1 VISQQLRNGFAHE
14 AIQPAILDF
23 VKNQTRSAF
32 VPKSTGVAP
41 NSPAPATQIGANRLV
56 GDCSRRDLGT
66 GRDWT
71 GMRALFTPVALF
83 DGFDPDEVGSYVDTY
98 DFQTYLSTK
107 RSSTPRHRV
116 RWAEQDAE
124 ITEARDAFLGDARS
138 VAIMGGHK
146 VARNEPTYRI
156 VAELARTLTRSG
168 AIVSSGGGPGAM
180 EATHLGAMLS
190 AHSNVVL
197 TDSITHLASAPEFP
211 SGMGHVVRPDGSVDH
226 DLVDALHHWQAPAF
240 TLLADLAGGGALTS
254 SLSVP
259 TWFYGHEPPTP
270 FATHI
275 AKYVGNA
282 VREDGLL
289 AIAKHG
295 VVYAPGGAGTLQEVF
310 QDAAQNAYR
319 TQRWFSPMCFLD
331 LPFQGIDRWWTER
344 YPIESFLRPLFGDA
358 DYDNYVR
365 ISTDANELAEFL
377 ALFIPTPG

>member
-1 VISQQLRNGFAHE
+1 
-14 AIQPAILDF
+14 
-23 VKNQTRSAF
+23 
-32 VPKSTGVAP
+32 
-41 NSPAPATQIGANRLV
+41 
-56 GDCSRRDLGT
+56 
-66 GRDWT
+66 
-71 GMRALFTPVALF
+71 MRALFTPVTLF
-83 DGFDPDEVGSYVDTY
+83 DGFDPDEVGSYVETL

-107 RSSTPRHRV
+107 RASTPKHRV

-124 ITEARDAFLGDARS
+124 ISEARDAFLGDARC

-146 VARNEPTYRI
+146 VSRREATFGV
-156 VAELARTLTRSG
+156 VAELAHELTRSG
-168 AIVSSGGGPGAM
+168 TIVSSGGGPGAM

-190 AHSNVVL
+190 AH
-197 TDSITHLASAPEFP
+197 TDASLKEAIAHLAGVPEFP
-211 SGMGHVVRPDGSVDH
+211 SGMGRIVRPDGTIDRP
-226 DLVDALHHWQAPAF
+226 LVEALHHWQAPAF
-240 TLLADLAGGGALTS
+240 TLLADLAGGTALS
-254 SLSVP
+254 ESLSVP

-331 LPFQGIDRWWTER
+331 LPFQGVDRWWTDR
-344 YPIESFLRPLFGDA
+344 YPVESFLRPLFGDA
-358 DYDNYVR
+358 DYDQYVR
-365 ISTDANELAEFL
+365 ISADPDQLLAFLAEF
-377 ALFIPTPG
+377 TPPAP

>member
-1 VISQQLRNGFAHE
+1 
-14 AIQPAILDF
+14 
-23 VKNQTRSAF
+23 
-32 VPKSTGVAP
+32 
-41 NSPAPATQIGANRLV
+41 
-56 GDCSRRDLGT
+56 
-66 GRDWT
+66 
-71 GMRALFTPVALF
+71 MRELFTPVELF
-83 DGFDPDEVGSYVDTY
+83 DGFDPDEVGSYVDTF
-98 DFQTYLSTK
+98 DFKTFLSTK
-107 RSSTPRHRV
+107 RSSTPPDRV

-124 ITEARDAFLGDARS
+124 ITEARDSFLGDARC

-146 VARNEPTYRI
+146 VARNEPTYRT
-156 VAELARTLTRSG
+156 VAELAQTLTQSG

-190 AHSNVVL
+190 AHTSDAL
-197 TDSITHLASAPEFP
+197 TAAIADLVEVPEFP
-211 SGMGHVVRPDGSVDH
+211 SGMGRIVRSDGTVENA
-226 DLVDALHHWQAPAF
+226 LVEALHHWQAPAF
-240 TLLADLAGGGALTS
+240 TLLADLAGGTPLAS

-270 FATHI
+270 FATNI

-310 QDAAQNAYR
+310 QDAAQNAYQ

-331 LPFQGIDRWWTER
+331 LPFQGVDRWWTER

-358 DYDNYVR
+358 DYDKYVR
-365 ISTDANELAEFL
+365 ISIDPHELVAFL
-377 ALFIPTPG
+377 NAFIAPTS